1 MGTIITRKRDSGSI
15 AYTAQIRLKRDKK
28 IIHQEAKTFDRKP
41 AAVAWLKKRESEL
54 AEPGAL
60 EKLKAPDPLLTKVID
75 QYLAESRRDYGKTKK
90 QVLRTIQ
97 VSSLGGLK
105 CSEIGS
111 AQIMEFAQSL
121 NVLPQ
126 TVGNYLA
133 HLASVFAIA
142 RPAWGYP
149 LDKTAIDDARTV
161 GQRMGVTS
169 RSRRRERRPTLDELD
184 KLMEHYAVMQRKRTD
199 AIPMQDI
206 ILFALFSTRRL
217 DEIAR
222 IVWEDLDAERAEVI
236 VRSMKHPGEKIG
248 NDVRVNLPP
257 EAMAIIRRQPTKAG
271 RIFPFNGDSISTSF
285 TRACQILAIEDLHF
299 HDMRHEGI
307 SRLFEMG
314 ATIPQAATVSGHRTW
329 TSLKRYSHIRQAGD
343 KYAGWKWLPVTAGP
357 PHPASPASP
366 PG

>member
-1 MGTIITRKRDSGSI
+1 MGTITSRKRKDGTTGH
-15 AYTAQIRLKRDKK
+15 TAQIRIKRDGVLV
-28 IIHQEAKTFDRKP
+28 HTESETFDRKP
-41 AAVAWLKKRESEL
+41 AAAAWLKKRETEL

-60 EKLKAPDPLLTKVID
+60 EKLKAPDPTLTKVID
-75 QYLAESRRDYGKTKK
+75 QYLTESRRDYGKTKR
-90 QVLRTIQ
+90 QVLKTIQ
-97 VSSLGGLK
+97 ASSLGGLK

-121 NVLPQ
+121 NVKPQ

-133 HLASVFAIA
+133 HLASVFAVA

-149 LDKTAIDDARTV
+149 LNKQAVDDARTV
-161 GQRMGVTS
+161 GKRMGVTS
-169 RSRRRERRPTLDELD
+169 RSRQRDRRPTLDELD
-184 KLMEHYAVMQRKRTD
+184 RIMEHYAVMQRKRVD

-206 ILFALFSTRRL
+206 VRFAIFSTRRL
-217 DEIAR
+217 DEISR
-222 IVWEDLDAERAEVI
+222 LTWEDLDQERSEII
-236 VRSMKHPGEKIG
+236 VKDMKHPGEKIG
-248 NDVRVNLPP
+248 NDVRVNLPK
-257 EAMAIIRRQPTKAG
+257 EAVALIKKQTTKTG

-285 TRACQILAIEDLHF
+285 TRACQILGIEDLHF

-343 KYAGWKWLPVTAGP
+343 KYAGWRWLP
-357 PHPASPASP
+357 
-366 PG
+366 

>member
-1 MGTIITRKRDSGSI
+1 MGTIITRKRQNGGL

-28 IIHQEAKTFDRKP
+28 IIHQESQTFDRKP
-41 AAVAWLKKRESEL
+41 AASAWLKKRETEL
-54 AEPGAL
+54 AVPGAL
-60 EKLKAPDPLLTKVID
+60 EALKAPDPTLAKVID
-75 QYLAESRRDYGKTKK
+75 QYLEESKRDYGKTKR

-97 VSSLGGLK
+97 ASDLGPMR

-111 AQIMEFAQSL
+111 SHVMAFAQSL
-121 NVLPQ
+121 KAKPQ

-161 GQRMGVTS
+161 SKRMGVTS
-169 RSRRRERRPTLDELD
+169 RSAQRQRRPTLDELD
-184 KLMEHYAVMQRKRTD
+184 RLMDHYAVMQRKRAD

-206 ILFALFSTRRL
+206 IRFALFSTRRL
-217 DEIAR
+217 DEISR
-222 IVWEDLDAERAEVI
+222 ITWEDFDQARSEI
-236 VRSMKHPGEKIG
+236 VVRNMKHPGEKIG

-257 EAMAIIRRQPTKAG
+257 EAVAIIKAQPTKAG

-285 TRACQILAIEDLHF
+285 TRACQILGIEDLHF
-299 HDMRHEGI
+299 HDLRHEGI

-314 ATIPQAATVSGHRTW
+314 STIPQAATVSGHRTW
-329 TSLKRYSHIRQAGD
+329 TSLKRYAHIHQSGD
-343 KYAGWKWLPVTAGP
+343 KYTGWRWNPLTSPFQ
-357 PHPASPASP
+357 PAPA
-366 PG
+366 